1 MRLVEKEISRIQR
14 KGLESKGTYPR
25 LEEKIR
31 NEGLECKENGV
42 QEGRNIM
49 KEDGIQLQQRIAQCK
64 IARGKLGKRDLHGSG
79 GVW

>member
-31 NEGLECKENGV
+31 NDRGLL
-42 QEGRNIM
+42 RFIM
-49 KEDGIQLQQRIAQCK
+49 QRK
-64 IARGKLGKRDLHGSG
+64 WSARGEEYYERGWNTTATKNCTMQDSKR
-79 GVW
+79 